1 MTKLILFISF
11 FLLLFPQTSSGQ
23 NADSLI
29 QSLNKETIDTNRIKT
44 YVKIVKFYNSTEPIK
59 ALPYAISLT
68 ELAEKLNIEKF
79 LALSYN
85 QLGITYFF
93 LGNTNQSA
101 ELFLKVLKINE
112 KNSDSLG
119 ISRSLNNI
127 GLVYHDDKAYTK
139 SLEYF
144 NRSLEIKLKLKDY
157 PTLWTTYMNIGLSY
171 SSLNEYDKAL
181 NNYFLGL
188 GAWKL
193 LKEEKNESYASIMS
207 EIGVV
212 YQMTDS
218 LDKAE
223 KYLNEA
229 ITYYEKS
236 KSSYRVANT
245 LLHLAIVNRKR
256 NNMEVAQNYLDKSLK
271 LIKES
276 GAFSILPDYYLELSN
291 IEESKGNVK
300 KSFDYFK
307 KQQVLK
313 DSLSKEQNLND
324 MNRMQEMYNIE
335 KQNAETA
342 VLKKEV
348 ELGEEKL
355 LRTRIVTYGVISLL
369 IIVVVFSFYLL
380 KVINR
385 WKAANEKLKEQQIL
399 INSTNEELKKQRDE
413 LEILANELKRLNS
426 DKDRFM
432 SILSHDLK
440 SPFST
445 ILGLSEMLT
454 ENIRAF
460 SVTEL
465 EDIAINLSKT
475 AHNTYKLLEDL
486 LLWTRAQS
494 GKIPFKLQKLSLS
507 EICRLTL
514 EILNPGARAKG
525 ITLSYNP
532 MDEIYV
538 FADEDMLRTVLR
550 NLVSNA
556 IKFTDKNGS
565 IIIGAE
571 ETGSKLIVSVSDNG
585 VGISPENV
593 PKLFNNSEILT
604 TPGTAHE
611 TGTGFGLLLCKEFV
625 EKHGGR
631 IWAES
636 EQGRGSKFIFSLPSF
651 TENSNGNILL

>member
-1 MTKLILFISF
+1 
-11 FLLLFPQTSSGQ
+11 
-23 NADSLI
+23 
-29 QSLNKETIDTNRIKT
+29 
-44 YVKIVKFYNSTEPIK
+44 
-59 ALPYAISLT
+59 
-68 ELAEKLNIEKF
+68 
-79 LALSYN
+79 
-85 QLGITYFF
+85 
-93 LGNTNQSA
+93 
-101 ELFLKVLKINE
+101 
-112 KNSDSLG
+112 
-119 ISRSLNNI
+119 
-127 GLVYHDDKAYTK
+127 
-139 SLEYF
+139 
-144 NRSLEIKLKLKDY
+144 
-157 PTLWTTYMNIGLSY
+157 MNIGLSY

-181 NNYFLGL
+181 KNYFLGL
-188 GAWKL
+188 DAWEL
-193 LKEEKNESYASIMS
+193 LKEGKNESFASIMS

-229 ITYYEKS
+229 VTYYEKS

-256 NNMEVAQNYLDKSLK
+256 NNMVVAQNYLDKSLK

-291 IEESKGNVK
+291 IEESKGNLK

-324 MNRMQEMYNIE
+324 MNRMQEMYAIE
-335 KQNAETA
+335 KQNAEKA

-348 ELGEEKL
+348 ELGEVKL
-355 LRTRIVTYGVISLL
+355 MRNKIVTVGVIILL
-369 IIVVVFSFYLL
+369 VVVVVFSFYLL
-380 KVINR
+380 RVINR

-399 INSTNEELKKQRDE
+399 INRTNETLQKQRDE

-445 ILGLSEMLT
+445 LLGLSEMLI
-454 ENIRAF
+454 ENIRVFPVA
-460 SVTEL
+460 EL
-465 EDIAINLSKT
+465 EDIAVNLSKT
-475 AHNTYKLLEDL
+475 ARNTYKLLEDI

-494 GKIPFKLQKLSLS
+494 GKIPFKPQKLNFSD
-507 EICRLTL
+507 ICNNAL
-514 EILNPGARAKG
+514 EILNPVANAKG
-525 ITLSYNP
+525 ITLNYEKA
-532 MDEIYV
+532 DKIYL
-538 FADEDMLRTVLR
+538 FADNDMIRTVLR

-565 IIIGAE
+565 INIMAEGTGAE
-571 ETGSKLIVSVSDNG
+571 LIVSVSDNG
-585 VGISPENV
+585 VGISPENL
-593 PKLFNNSEILT
+593 PKLFNNSEIIT
-604 TPGTAHE
+604 TPGTANE

-625 EKHGGR
+625 EKHDGR

-636 EQGRGSKFIFSLPSF
+636 EPGSGSKFKFSLPVF
-651 TENSNGNILL
+651 TENINGNILL